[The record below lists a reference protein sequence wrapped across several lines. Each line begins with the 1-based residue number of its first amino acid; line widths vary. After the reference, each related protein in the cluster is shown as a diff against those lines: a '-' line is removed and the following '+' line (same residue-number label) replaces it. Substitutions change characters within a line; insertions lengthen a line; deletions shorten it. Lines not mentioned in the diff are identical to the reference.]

1 MHRSF
6 WAALVLAALVI
17 GLPFGC
23 GGRPGERDFRNGVKE
38 IDRGNYVRGITLLE
52 KSITKRPGSDDNAIA
67 YNLLGV
73 ACWKLGQVQRATE
86 AFEYSRRLS
95 PTLFE
100 PTYNLASLLFEG
112 GDLARAAT
120 LLEEAAVLDTQD
132 PRALE
137 LLGKIHMDKGEWQE
151 ARRVLFGAYARSPQ
165 SPRVLTALG
174 VIESRT
180 GGADKAIFYL
190 MQALEKKPSYA
201 PAIFNLAVLYQRELK
216 DNEQAIAYYRRFLES
231 PGIDAAHVEQ
241 AMQGL
246 EELGAGQP
254 KPPPA
259 PEPTVAP
266 PVVQPVVTPPPAPA
280 AVPQPVA
287 APVPPPAAEPA
298 ARTAETILKEAA
310 DEASKGKAQ
319 SALNLCFEAAAR
331 AERSK
336 DTALQ
341 EKALREAVR
350 LCFDQTRAHYALG
363 RFLLGQNDAEGAAKA
378 YKQALVLDP
387 KFAMAYSGL
396 AEAAVKTGELDTALA
411 AIKQATQLEPNHPDV
426 WWTQA
431 ALYDQFKLSEKAVQ
445 AYRDFEKRFPGD
457 ARVLKAGERIKTLEP
472 PLAPAPVVTPPRA
485 APTPRAAA
493 PAPIPPVTPLAVP
506 ARAAAPASGRTLTI
520 RKPLFRNTHA
530 AVQAYNRG
538 VIYQQQQ
545 DWDRAIYYYT
555 RAVENDDTF
564 ATAFFNLGAV
574 YWSRGELDL
583 ARDAYAH
590 AVELRPDMV
599 SARYNLALVLRER
612 KDRAGA
618 MEQFNA
624 LLKLKPD
631 YAPAH
636 YALGMMYAEDA
647 GTLAQAKRHYQEFL
661 KLAPTDPSAPTVKG
675 WLDTH

>member
-259 PEPTVAP
+259 PEPIVAP
-266 PVVQPVVTPPPAPA
+266 PVVQPVVTPPPG
-280 AVPQPVA
+280 AVPLLTVEYSRNTLSLPMTKRVGSPAYFKSCGGEPMTAPEKNLQPSPISVC
-287 APVPPPAAEPA
+287 PSN
-298 ARTAETILKEAA
+298 TT
-310 DEASKGKAQ
+310 
-319 SALNLCFEAAAR
+319 C
-331 AERSK
+331 
-336 DTALQ
+336 
-341 EKALREAVR
+341 
-350 LCFDQTRAHYALG
+350 
-363 RFLLGQNDAEGAAKA
+363 
-378 YKQALVLDP
+378 
-387 KFAMAYSGL
+387 
-396 AEAAVKTGELDTALA
+396 
-411 AIKQATQLEPNHPDV
+411 
-426 WWTQA
+426 
-431 ALYDQFKLSEKAVQ
+431 
-445 AYRDFEKRFPGD
+445 
-457 ARVLKAGERIKTLEP
+457 
-472 PLAPAPVVTPPRA
+472 
-485 APTPRAAA
+485 APTSQLSPSVTCSPMIANG
-493 PAPIPPVTPLAVP
+493 PIVTFSPMLAH
-506 ARAAAPASGRTLTI
+506 SCTM
-520 RKPLFRNTHA
+520 
-530 AVQAYNRG
+530 AV
-538 VIYQQQQ
+538 
-545 DWDRAIYYYT
+545 
-555 RAVENDDTF
+555 
-564 ATAFFNLGAV
+564 
-574 YWSRGELDL
+574 
-583 ARDAYAH
+583 
-590 AVELRPDMV
+590 
-599 SARYNLALVLRER
+599 
-612 KDRAGA
+612 
-618 MEQFNA
+618 
-624 LLKLKPD
+624 
-631 YAPAH
+631 
-636 YALGMMYAEDA
+636 
-647 GTLAQAKRHYQEFL
+647 
-661 KLAPTDPSAPTVKG
+661 
-675 WLDTH
+675 